1 MNPEQGLGRQL
12 RQQRAAAGGPAAET
26 GQAAPEWLVRWIT
39 SARELDDDGG
49 LIGQLRKLTEQEIN
63 LWIDQAR
70 AIGEL

>member
-1 MNPEQGLGRQL
+1 MNPDRVSVGSYANNAPRPADPPPKPDKPLRSGWLG
-12 RQQRAAAGGPAAET
+12 GF
-26 GQAAPEWLVRWIT
+26 

>member
-1 MNPEQGLGRQL
+1 
-12 RQQRAAAGGPAAET
+12 
-26 GQAAPEWLVRWIT
+26 VDS